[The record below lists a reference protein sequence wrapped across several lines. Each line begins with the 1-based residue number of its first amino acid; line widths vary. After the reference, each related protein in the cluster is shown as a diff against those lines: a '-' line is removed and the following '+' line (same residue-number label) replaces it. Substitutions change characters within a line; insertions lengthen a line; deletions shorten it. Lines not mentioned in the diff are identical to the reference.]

1 MKNVTGGVK
10 HKTANSILD
19 MCRLDVKKSYFGG
32 AHKHIIVKKFGLNDN
47 VATEMKELL
56 VIVIIK
62 KRRNCATVL
71 ENIGWHHLRLGSCL
85 DE

>member
-1 MKNVTGGVK
+1 
-10 HKTANSILD
+10 

-56 VIVIIK
+56 VIVIIEK
-62 KRRNCATVL
+62 EGIVL
-71 ENIGWHHLRLGSCL
+71 LYLRTLAGIICDSGAASMSDCQVL
-85 DE
+85 VLFGIT